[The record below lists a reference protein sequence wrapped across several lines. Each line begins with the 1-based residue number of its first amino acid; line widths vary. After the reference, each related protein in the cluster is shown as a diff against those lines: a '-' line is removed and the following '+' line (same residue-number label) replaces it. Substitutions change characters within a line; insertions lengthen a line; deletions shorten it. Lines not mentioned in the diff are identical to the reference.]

1 MESQYRLYDE
11 QLLRYWAYDAGFVT
25 PLADIIY
32 RKKEIIDIM
41 DTRYA
46 YLTFLQER
54 TIVIYPDGGGDAV
67 ASGTYAPEKES
78 LENALARIANEKGL
92 EGTYQA
98 TEQGVFAKP
107 QKLISF
113 TAEVPAPPVE
123 VTLH

>member
-25 PLADIIY
+25 PLADIIH
-32 RKKEIIDIM
+32 RKKEIISTM
-41 DTRYA
+41 DTRYS

-54 TIVIYPDGGGDAV
+54 SIVIYPNGGGDAI
-67 ASGTYAPEKES
+67 ASGTYSPEKET
-78 LENALARIANEKGL
+78 LAAALARIANEKGL
-92 EGTYQA
+92 EGNYQA
-98 TEQGVFAKP
+98 TEQGIFAKP